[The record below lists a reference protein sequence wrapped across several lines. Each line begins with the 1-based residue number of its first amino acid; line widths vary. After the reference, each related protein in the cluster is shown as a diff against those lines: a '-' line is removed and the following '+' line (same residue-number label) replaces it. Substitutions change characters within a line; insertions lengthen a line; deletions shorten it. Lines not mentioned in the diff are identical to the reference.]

1 MNTKKI
7 ISGGIVGAGV
17 SFLVGN
23 FLYLFVFKAYFDENS
38 YPVDTSSIKW
48 LYSILSN
55 LCWGFM
61 FVYALDKLKVSTL
74 SNAALT
80 GLVIGLLLEGGVDLN
95 FYSMGMLYKNITVVI
110 ADVILIGII
119 DAVVCSAIFY
129 VGGYGKKNS

>member
-7 ISGGIVGAGV
+7 ITGGIAGAGA

-23 FLYLFVFKAYFDENS
+23 LLYLFVFKSYFDENS
-38 YPVDTSSIKW
+38 FPVDTSSINW

-61 FVYALDKLKVSTL
+61 FVYTLDKLKVSTL

-80 GLVIGLLLEGGVDLN
+80 GLVIGLLLQGGVDLN

-110 ADVILIGII
+110 ADIILIGII
-119 DAVVCSAIFY
+119 DAVICSVIFY
-129 VGGYGKKNS
+129 VCNFGKES